1 MPDPRSSMVMI
12 VRHAEKPTTANR
24 QRGVRPDGDHDR
36 HSLSVRGW
44 TRAGALVGLFVPQHG
59 EPKAGLRR
67 PDAIYASGHPD
78 DGSRR
83 PVQTVTPLAERL
95 GQHIHRRRGLGDEEA
110 LAAKLA
116 VQDGATL
123 VAWHHEAIPDIA
135 RALGAVRLP
144 AGVAGRPVRRRL
156 DVHPRRHRLAVRAG
170 SPAAAGGR
178 PARPRSGDRGPS
190 CARARIA
197 GRVAVWIVRA

>member
-1 MPDPRSSMVMI
+1 MIMI
-12 VRHAEKPTTANR
+12 VRHAEKPTKANE
-24 QRGVRPDGDHDR
+24 QLGVRPDGEHDR

-44 TRAGALVGLFVPQHG
+44 TRAGALVGLFAPQHG

-67 PDAIYASGHPD
+67 PDAIYASGHAD

-95 GQHIHRRRGLGDEEA
+95 GQHIHSRCGRATRSE

-116 VQDGATL
+116 V
-123 VAWHHEAIPDIA
+123 H
-135 RALGAVRLP
+135 
-144 AGVAGRPVRRRL
+144 
-156 DVHPRRHRLAVRAG
+156 RRHRPRGVAARGDPEASSGRWGRALPAEEWPDDRFDVVWTFTRDGSGWRFGAG

-178 PARPRSGDRGPS
+178 PARPDRVIA
-190 CARARIA
+190 ARPARGARIA
-197 GRVAVWIVRA
+197 GRVAVWTVPA

>member
-1 MPDPRSSMVMI
+1 MPAPPMIMI
-12 VRHAEKPTTANR
+12 VRHAEKPTKANR
-24 QRGVRPDGDHDR
+24 QLGVRPDGDHDG

-67 PDAIYASGHPD
+67 PDAIYASGHAD

-95 GQHIHRRRGLGDEEA
+95 GQHIHRRRGLGDEEV

-116 VQDGATL
+116 VHDGATL

-135 RALGAVRLP
+135 RSLRAVDFPHEWPDDRF
-144 AGVAGRPVRRRL
+144 
-156 DVHPRRHRLAVRAG
+156 DVVWTFTRDGTGWRFAQVPQLLLA
-170 SPAAAGGR
+170 
-178 PARPRSGDRGPS
+178 GDRPDPIG
-190 CARARIA
+190 
-197 GRVAVWIVRA
+197 